1 MQIEFERRVQLI
13 APELIVDEKLNSDTI
28 FTFLNAYQKRYVV
41 TNYLT
46 LDQTQTDTRVQKK
59 VSDAIKGL
67 IVTQTLTDSAKIDD
81 HTNGFELPSNYLLY
95 IRSSINIDSSL
106 TNTQGITPAIYI
118 KEEEVNLVKPS
129 AFDTTAIIR
138 TPYVVVN
145 SGIVNDGKLQLEVI
159 HDKFTTVSK
168 VNLTYCREPKQFNIL
183 HADNITIF
191 PYCEMPE
198 NIHLELVEGAVD
210 MFITEARYR
219 LQRKEPNQ

>member
-13 APELIVDEKLNSDTI
+13 APELIVDEKLTSDTI

-41 TNYLT
+41 TNYVS

-67 IVTQTLTDSAKIDD
+67 IVTTTLKNGSQIDV
-81 HTNGFELPSNYLLY
+81 HTNGFELPSDYLLY
-95 IRSSINIDSSL
+95 VRSSVDINSQL
-106 TNTQGITPAIYI
+106 TKTTGTVPTVYI

-129 AFDTTAIIR
+129 VFDATAIIR
-138 TPYVVVN
+138 TPYIVVN
-145 SGIVNDGKLQLEVI
+145 SGSTNDNKLSLEVI
-159 HDKFTTVSK
+159 HDKFTTISN

-183 HADNITIF
+183 HYDNITIF
-191 PYCEMPE
+191 NYCEMPE
-198 NIHLELVEGAVD
+198 NTHLEIVEGAVE

-219 LQRKEPNQ
+219 LQRKEPSK